1 VVHLEGTSTSD
12 VITIPIEP
20 NDTNTD
26 EGNSASESDTTR
38 SSSRVN
44 ETTSLHPPREQEI
57 LFYHQS
63 RNPHI
68 VRSIASGSSTEV
80 EGDTEASRPRDLMDV
95 D

>member
-1 VVHLEGTSTSD
+1 MA
-12 VITIPIEP
+12 IPIETNNTNEG
-20 NDTNTD
+20 NDTPGENNNTR
-26 EGNSASESDTTR
+26 R
-38 SSSRVN
+38 SSN
-44 ETTSLHPPREQEI
+44 ENNTLRPPREQEI

-63 RNPHI
+63 RNQHI